1 MVRDMSQFDTRSVR
15 PRSSIEDSILVVSRQ
30 LIAVR
35 SSSLS
40 TVSAPSFHRNPNKLS
55 VVILFSFI
63 FYIIVYFVV
72 ATMYHGE

>member
-15 PRSSIEDSILVVSRQ
+15 PRSSIEDSILVSRQ